1 MPPPLDHLP
10 ALLRPLAPCRPRRR
24 RHPPRT
30 HAAASVAE
38 SGTLCVGLAAALAI
52 ILVIIVYPTHFFLG
66 DAARFHNFVF
76 PNDAIDYRLAWQALV
91 ERGRSWPS
99 LWTDLF
105 NYPRGFPVSLLD
117 ALPLAATVFRPL
129 VPWLPPDFHYFG
141 LWHAVATVLQAVA
154 GAILVRAAG
163 IRHVVPCLAAAAFAV
178 AMPIF
183 VGRLNWTH
191 VALSTQGLLILSLAL
206 CVHASRAR
214 PALSLVFP
222 QAAALSL
229 VSLAVHPLLA
239 LQVLFFGLLA
249 TAVSNGSVAL
259 RAAAAVLLCALF
271 AALCHALGIFAAE
284 SFLARQGLGAFGFSP
299 WGMIVGEPDSLRE
312 LYDAPGPGIEQ
323 DAWLGWGCVLLA
335 AAGVAFRP
343 RFRIPRHF
351 YPLAAAVAFLAIIAV
366 SPWIRVGTS
375 VIDLSFL
382 LPDAI
387 IDLYAA
393 HRATVR
399 LAWPLVMCLG
409 LLALAHF
416 FRRWP
421 RNRAA
426 ALVGI
431 ALALQVYSIWPYWA
445 HEHIDSR
452 LPVMQLAALPD
463 VLEGGSVLV
472 LLDPPN
478 EPEVAMYYPRYA
490 MYLAVE
496 SGLPL
501 MGGAFSRPPPS
512 GGPDREGLLRRESGV
527 RYLVPIDAAELSKKF
542 PQISD
547 PAACIRWEVLLVC
560 PGARDQNRER
570 LSGIDHG
577 TSS

>member
-1 MPPPLDHLP
+1 MSSRTDHLL
-10 ALLRPLAPCRPRRR
+10 ALLRSLARCRPCRNRKPRL
-24 RHPPRT
+24 PGT
-30 HAAASVAE
+30 HVATSIAE
-38 SGTLCVGLAAALAI
+38 SGILCLGLAGASAFILAL
-52 ILVIIVYPTHFFLG
+52 VVYPPQFLLG

-91 ERGRSWPS
+91 ERGHPWPS

-105 NYPRGFPVSLLD
+105 NYPTGFPISLLD

-129 VPWLPPDFHYFG
+129 LPWLPADFHYFG
-141 LWHAVATVLQAVA
+141 LWHAVAAVLQAVA
-154 GAILVRAAG
+154 GAVLMRAAG
-163 IRHVVPCLAAAAFAV
+163 VRHVVPCLAAAAFAL

-206 CVHASRAR
+206 CIHASRTR
-214 PALSLVFP
+214 PSLLLVFP

-239 LQVLFFGLLA
+239 LQVLLFGLLA
-249 TAVSNGSVAL
+249 TAASRASGRL
-259 RAAAAVLLCALF
+259 RAGAAALLCVLF
-271 AALCHALGIFAAE
+271 AALCHAVGIFAAE
-284 SFLARQGLGAFGFSP
+284 SFLAYQGLGAFGFSP

-335 AAGVAFRP
+335 GTGLACRP
-343 RFRIPRHF
+343 RFRIPRDF
-351 YPLAAAVAFLAIIAV
+351 YPLATAVALLAIIAV
-366 SPWIRVGTS
+366 SPWVRIGTFL
-375 VIDLSFL
+375 IDLSFL
-382 LPDAI
+382 VPDAI
-387 IDLYAA
+387 IDLYAI

-399 LAWPLVMCLG
+399 LAWPLAICLS

-416 FRRWP
+416 FCRWP

-431 ALALQVYSIWPYWA
+431 ALALQVYSIWPYWT
-445 HEHIDSR
+445 HEHKDSR
-452 LPVMQLAALPD
+452 LPVMQLEPLPK

-472 LLDPPN
+472 LLDRANPKKR
-478 EPEVAMYYPRYA
+478 MYRYA

-501 MGGAFSRPPPS
+501 EGGAFSRPPPS
-512 GGPDREGLLRRESGV
+512 GGSDSEGLLHRKSGV
-527 RYLVPIDAAELSKKF
+527 RYLVPIIDAPFAPNRF
-542 PQISD
+542 PQISGL
-547 PAACIRWEVLLVC
+547 AACSPWEVLLVC
-560 PGARDQNRER
+560 RGAWDRTRTSP
-570 LSGIDHG
+570 SGMNHG